1 MYMTINERF
10 RIIVEKLYGGNI
22 TAMAKATYISR
33 TTINSIIGEK
43 EVSPGYEV
51 IRKIAEKSPPKISL
65 DWLITGAGDMLV
77 GTSQDGTTA
86 SNNIASQ
93 VNEGTVI
100 IKLLTQL
107 EEKDKQIAARDKQI
121 TELIELLKK

>member
-1 MYMTINERF
+1 MTINERF